1 MIIKKDTIE
10 ECLNDYIKR
19 KGYVVVSFN
28 ILPDYNEGEGG
39 IMVTYRSR
47 VIIDGLLNHD
57 PSSPLANP
65 YRMANVIV
73 HRGFAIIVIPLEYYL
88 PYHRDQNLDDLLDV
102 E

>member
-1 MIIKKDTIE
+1 MIIKKDTLE

-39 IMVTYRSR
+39 ILVTYRYR
-47 VIIDGLLNHD
+47 VIIDGLLKH
-57 PSSPLANP
+57 PSLEGSWFSNP
-65 YRMANVIV
+65 S
-73 HRGFAIIVIPLEYYL
+73 IIVIPLEYYL

>member
-1 MIIKKDTIE
+1 MIIKKDTLE

-19 KGYVVVSFN
+19 KGYVVVSFD

-39 IMVTYRSR
+39 ILVTYRSR
-47 VIIDGLLNHD
+47 VIIDGLEGSWFSN
-57 PSSPLANP
+57 PL
-65 YRMANVIV
+65 
-73 HRGFAIIVIPLEYYL
+73 IIVIPLEYYL